1 VRAPGCAVKDH
12 RPYPGTFAVRPAN
25 PHSAIRNSAIPH
37 VPSFNHVN
45 TADYALIALYFGI
58 VIFVGWYSSRKNKNT
73 DDFFKGGGKI
83 PWFLAG
89 VSNWVSGFSA
99 FMFVAAAGFT
109 YRHGLGAAVV
119 FTAATWAYLVGAF
132 YFASRWRRARIN
144 SPLEFLTRRYSRS
157 TTYFYTV
164 TAIVPQIIGIGQGIY
179 ILCIFVSTALG
190 FAGGEHLVLG
200 MTFSGLELTM
210 ITVGVVMIIYTVIG
224 GLWAAVLSDA
234 VQGVI
239 ILVTSLIIMPVTFMH
254 LGDGAGMFAGFER
267 LWTDAPDGYFG
278 LNGQT
283 GQALFLLSYAAASM
297 LGYNVAWWQV
307 QRYQSV
313 PDERSARKM
322 AMLCAVLSFFGP
334 LLWILP
340 VMGARV
346 IFPDIASVWPQ
357 FAAPEEASFV
367 SLALLLL
374 PHGMIGFVVAAILSA
389 TLGQASDGFN
399 WLAATTTR
407 DIYVPLR
414 RRAGFAPPGEL
425 HQMRVGQVTM
435 LVIGVLGIVSAI
447 FIARTGGAFDF
458 GLKYYSLTGPGFMM
472 PVALGMIYRKTPW
485 WSGIASC
492 IAAFTAAFGMMAA
505 GAFPDN
511 AYERNIISAISAA
524 TLVFVFSTF
533 FYREDDPRSAECQRF
548 DADLRTPVPVDPN
561 LPPASLRD
569 FQMLAIVSVLLGLV
583 LIACVIL
590 PSSPLAPPMINVIAG
605 CLLFVIG
612 GLLWRA
618 SRPPRTRADP
628 T

>member
-1 VRAPGCAVKDH
+1 MPVLNH
-12 RPYPGTFAVRPAN
+12 AN
-25 PHSAIRNSAIPH
+25 A
-37 VPSFNHVN
+37 
-45 TADYALIALYFGI
+45 ADYALIALYFGI
-58 VIFVGWYSSRKNKNT
+58 VIFVGWYSSRKNQTT
-73 DDFFKGGGKI
+73 DDYFKGGGKI

-144 SPLEFLTRRYSRS
+144 SPLEFLTRRYSPS
-157 TTYFYTV
+157 TTYFYSV
-164 TAIVPQIIGIGQGIY
+164 TAIVPQVIGIGQGLY
-179 ILCIFVSTALG
+179 ILCIFVASALG
-190 FAGGEHLVLG
+190 FAHEQHTVLG
-200 MTFSGLELTM
+200 LTFSGLEFTM
-210 ITVGVVMIIYTVIG
+210 ISIGIVMIVYTVIG

-239 ILVTSLIIMPVTFMH
+239 ILVTSLLILPVTFRY
-254 LGDGAGMFAGFER
+254 LGGGDGLAAGFAR
-267 LWTDAPDGYFG
+267 LWREAPEGYFG

-283 GQALFLLSYAAASM
+283 GQPVFLLCYAAASM

-322 AMLCAVLSFFGP
+322 ALLCAAFSLFGP

-340 VMGARV
+340 VMGARI
-346 IFPDIASVWPQ
+346 IFPNIAEVWPQ

-367 SLALLLL
+367 SLALMLL
-374 PHGMIGFVVAAILSA
+374 PHGLIGFVIAAILSA

-414 RRAGFAPPGEL
+414 KRFGGAVPSES
-425 HQMRVGQVTM
+425 HQMRVGQLTM
-435 LVIGVLGIVSAI
+435 LVIGVLGIVAAL
-447 FIARTGGAFDF
+447 FIAKTGGAFDF

-472 PVALGMIYRKTPW
+472 PVFLGMIYRKTPW
-485 WSGIASC
+485 WSGMASC
-492 IAAFTAAFGMMAA
+492 VAAFTAAFGLMAA
-505 GAFPDN
+505 GAFPQN
-511 AYERNIISAISAA
+511 VYERNIISAITAA
-524 TLVFVFSTF
+524 TVVFVISAC
-533 FYREDDPRSAECQRF
+533 FYRQDDPRSAEAQRF
-548 DADLRTPVPVDPN
+548 DADLRTPVPVDPHE
-561 LPPASLRD
+561 PAGGLRD
-569 FQMLAIVSVLLGLV
+569 FQMLAMVSVLLGVV
-583 LIACVIL
+583 LIACVVL
-590 PSSPLAPPMINVIAG
+590 PSSPLAPPAINVVAG
-605 CLLFVIG
+605 LVLFLIG

-618 SRPPRTRADP
+618 SRSKT
-628 T
+628 

>member
-1 VRAPGCAVKDH
+1 MPQLNH
-12 RPYPGTFAVRPAN
+12 AN
-25 PHSAIRNSAIPH
+25 G
-37 VPSFNHVN
+37 
-45 TADYALIALYFGI
+45 ADYALIALYFGI
-58 VIFVGWYSSRKNKNT
+58 VIFVGWYSSRKNQTT
-73 DDFFKGGGKI
+73 DDYFKAGGKV

-109 YRHGLGAAVV
+109 YKHGLGAAVV

-144 SPLEFLTRRYSRS
+144 SPLEFLTRRYSSS

-164 TAIVPQIIGIGQGIY
+164 TAIVPQVIGIGQGLY

-190 FAGGEHLVLG
+190 FAQEQHAFLG
-200 MTFSGLELTM
+200 LTFSGLELTM
-210 ITVGVVMIIYTVIG
+210 IGIGLVMIVYTVIG

-239 ILVTSLIIMPVTFMH
+239 ILVTSLLILPVTFLY
-254 LGDGAGMFAGFER
+254 LGDGNGIGAGFAR
-267 LWTDAPDGYFG
+267 LWREAPEGYFG

-283 GQALFLLSYAAASM
+283 GQPLFLLSYAAASM

-322 AMLCAVLSFFGP
+322 ALLCAAFSLFGP

-346 IFPDIASVWPQ
+346 IFPNIAEVWPQ

-367 SLALLLL
+367 GLAMMLL
-374 PHGMIGFVVAAILSA
+374 PHGLIGFVIAAILSA

-399 WLAATTTR
+399 WLAATITR

-414 RRAGFAPPGEL
+414 RRFGRAVPDEK

-435 LVIGVLGIVSAI
+435 LVIGVLGIVAAL
-447 FIARTGGAFDF
+447 FIAKTGGAFAF
-458 GLKYYSLTGPGFMM
+458 ALKYYSLAGPGFMM
-472 PVALGMIYRKTPW
+472 PVFLGMIYRKTPW
-485 WSGIASC
+485 WSGMASC
-492 IAAFTAAFGMMAA
+492 IAAFTAAFGLMALN
-505 GAFPDN
+505 AFPEYT
-511 AYERNIISAISAA
+511 YERNVLSAIGAA
-524 TLVFVFSTF
+524 TVVFILSAF
-533 FYREDDPRSAECQRF
+533 FYRPDDPRSAEARRF
-548 DADLRTPVPVDPN
+548 DADLRTPVPIDPN
-561 LPPASLRD
+561 QLVGGLKD
-569 FQMLAIVSVLLGLV
+569 FQMLAMVSVLLGVV
-583 LIACVIL
+583 LIACVVL
-590 PSSPLAPPMINVIAG
+590 PSSPLAPPAINVVAG
-605 CLLFVIG
+605 VLLFIIG

-618 SRPPRTRADP
+618 SRPKT
-628 T
+628 

>member
-1 VRAPGCAVKDH
+1 M
-12 RPYPGTFAVRPAN
+12 PA
-25 PHSAIRNSAIPH
+25 
-37 VPSFNHVN
+37 FNHVN
-45 TADYALIALYFGI
+45 GADYALIALYFGI

-73 DDFFKGGGKI
+73 DDYFKGGGKI

-109 YRHGLGAAVV
+109 YRNGLGAAVV

-144 SPLEFLTRRYSRS
+144 SPLEFLTRRYSPS

-164 TAIVPQIIGIGQGIY
+164 TAIVPQIIGIGQGLY
-179 ILCIFVSTALG
+179 ILCIFVATALG
-190 FAGGEHLVLG
+190 FAGGQHVVLG
-200 MTFSGLELTM
+200 LHLSGLELTM
-210 ITVGVVMIIYTVIG
+210 ISVGLVMIVYTVIG

-239 ILVTSLIIMPVTFMH
+239 ILVTTVLIMPVTFLH
-254 LGDGAGMFAGFER
+254 LGGGEGLGAGFAR
-267 LWTDAPDGYFG
+267 LWREAPDGYFG

-283 GQALFLLSYAAASM
+283 GQPMFLLCYAAASM

-322 AMLCAVLSFFGP
+322 ALLCAGLSFFGP

-346 IFPDIASVWPQ
+346 IFPDIAAVWPQ

-414 RRAGFAPPGEL
+414 KKAGLPAPSEP
-425 HQMRVGQVTM
+425 HQMRVAQVTM

-447 FIARTGGAFDF
+447 FIAKTGGAFDF

-472 PVALGMIYRKTPW
+472 PVLLGMVYRKTPW
-485 WSGIASC
+485 WSGMASC
-492 IAAFTAAFGMMAA
+492 VAAFVSAFGFMAA
-505 GAFPDN
+505 DAFPQN
-511 AYERNIISAISAA
+511 VYERNILSAIGAS
-524 TLVFVFSTF
+524 TLVFVISAF
-533 FYREDDPRSAECQRF
+533 FYRADDPRSAECRRF
-548 DADLRTPVPVDPN
+548 DTDLRTPVPVDPN
-561 LPPASLRD
+561 LPPGSLRD
-569 FQMLAIVSVLLGLV
+569 FQMLAMVSVLLGLV
-583 LIACVIL
+583 LIACVVL
-590 PSSPLAPPMINVIAG
+590 PSSPFAPPAINLVAG
-605 CLLFVIG
+605 GLLFIIG
-612 GLLWRA
+612 ALLWRA
-618 SRPPRTRADP
+618 SRPAKTN

>member
-1 VRAPGCAVKDH
+1 MPVLNH
-12 RPYPGTFAVRPAN
+12 AN
-25 PHSAIRNSAIPH
+25 A
-37 VPSFNHVN
+37 
-45 TADYALIALYFGI
+45 ADYALIALYFGI
-58 VIFVGWYSSRKNKNT
+58 VIFVGWYSSRKNQTT
-73 DDFFKGGGKI
+73 DDYFKAGGQV

-109 YRHGLGAAVV
+109 YKHGLGAAVV

-144 SPLEFLTRRYSRS
+144 SPLEFLTRRYSSS

-164 TAIVPQIIGIGQGIY
+164 TAIVPQVIGIGQGLY

-190 FAGGEHLVLG
+190 FANEQHAILG
-200 MTFSGLELTM
+200 LNLSGLELTM
-210 ITVGVVMIIYTVIG
+210 ISIGLVMIVYTVIG

-239 ILVTSLIIMPVTFMH
+239 ILVTSLLILPVTFRY
-254 LGDGAGMFAGFER
+254 LGNGDGIGAGFAR
-267 LWTDAPDGYFG
+267 LWREAPEGYFG

-283 GQALFLLSYAAASM
+283 GDPLFLLSYAAASM

-322 AMLCAVLSFFGP
+322 ALLCAAFSLFGP

-340 VMGARV
+340 VMGARI
-346 IFPDIASVWPQ
+346 IFPNIAEVWPQ

-367 SLALLLL
+367 GLALMLL
-374 PHGMIGFVVAAILSA
+374 PHGLIGFVIAAILSA

-399 WLAATTTR
+399 WLAATITR

-414 RRAGFAPPGEL
+414 KRAGLPVPSEKN
-425 HQMRVGQVTM
+425 QMRVGQVTM
-435 LVIGVLGIVSAI
+435 LVIGVLGIVAAL
-447 FIARTGGAFDF
+447 FIARTGGAFAF
-458 GLKYYSLTGPGFMM
+458 ALKYYSLAGPGFMM
-472 PVALGMIYRKTPW
+472 PVFLGMIYRKTPW
-485 WSGIASC
+485 WSGMASC
-492 IAAFTAAFGMMAA
+492 IAAFTAAFGLLWLD
-505 GAFPDN
+505 AFPAH
-511 AYERNIISAISAA
+511 AYERNIISAITAA
-524 TLVFVFSTF
+524 TVVFVISAF
-533 FYREDDPRSAECQRF
+533 FYRKDDPRSAEAQRF

-561 LPPASLRD
+561 QPAGGLKD
-569 FQMLAIVSVLLGLV
+569 FQMLAMVSVLLGVV
-583 LIACVIL
+583 LIACVVL
-590 PSSPLAPPMINVIAG
+590 PSSPLAPPSINVVAG
-605 CLLFVIG
+605 FALFIIG

-618 SRPPRTRADP
+618 SRSKT
-628 T
+628 

>member
-1 VRAPGCAVKDH
+1 MPVLNH
-12 RPYPGTFAVRPAN
+12 AN
-25 PHSAIRNSAIPH
+25 A
-37 VPSFNHVN
+37 
-45 TADYALIALYFGI
+45 ADYALIALYFGI
-58 VIFVGWYSSRKNKNT
+58 VIFVGWYSSRKNQTT
-73 DDFFKGGGKI
+73 DDYFKAGGKV

-109 YRHGLGAAVV
+109 YKYGLGSAVV

-144 SPLEFLTRRYSRS
+144 SPLEFLTRRYSSS

-164 TAIVPQIIGIGQGIY
+164 TAIVPQVIGIGQGLY

-190 FAGGEHLVLG
+190 FANEEHVLLG
-200 MTFSGLELTM
+200 LTFSGLELTM
-210 ITVGVVMIIYTVIG
+210 ISIGLVMIVYTVIG

-239 ILVTSLIIMPVTFMH
+239 ILVTSLLILPVTFLY
-254 LGDGAGMFAGFER
+254 LGDGQGIGAGFAR
-267 LWTDAPDGYFG
+267 LWRDAPDGYFG

-283 GQALFLLSYAAASM
+283 GQPLFLLSYAAASM

-322 AMLCAVLSFFGP
+322 ALLCAAFSLFGP

-346 IFPDIASVWPQ
+346 IFPNIAEVWPQ

-367 SLALLLL
+367 GLALMLL
-374 PHGMIGFVVAAILSA
+374 PHGLIGFVIAAILSA

-399 WLAATTTR
+399 WLAATITR

-414 RRAGFAPPGEL
+414 KRFGRAIPSER
-425 HQMRVGQVTM
+425 HQMRVGQITM
-435 LVIGVLGIVSAI
+435 LVIGILGIVAAL
-447 FIARTGGAFDF
+447 FIAKTGGAFAF
-458 GLKYYSLTGPGFMM
+458 ALKYYSLAGPGFMM
-472 PVALGMIYRKTPW
+472 PVFLGMIYRKTPW
-485 WSGIASC
+485 WSGMASC
-492 IAAFTAAFGMMAA
+492 IAAFTAAFGLMALN
-505 GAFPDN
+505 AFPDY
-511 AYERNIISAISAA
+511 AYERNVLSAIAAA
-524 TLVFVFSTF
+524 TLVFAISTL
-533 FYREDDPRSAECQRF
+533 FYREDDPRSAEARRF
-548 DADLRTPVPVDPN
+548 DADLRTPVPIDPN
-561 LPPASLRD
+561 QPAGGLKD
-569 FQMLAIVSVLLGLV
+569 FQMLAMVSVLLGVV
-583 LIACVIL
+583 LIACVVL
-590 PSSPLAPPMINVIAG
+590 PSSPLAPPMINVVAG
-605 CLLFVIG
+605 VLLFAIG

-618 SRPPRTRADP
+618 SRAKT
-628 T
+628 

>member
-1 VRAPGCAVKDH
+1 M
-12 RPYPGTFAVRPAN
+12 TPA
-25 PHSAIRNSAIPH
+25 
-37 VPSFNHVN
+37 FNHAN
-45 TADYALIALYFGI
+45 GADYALIVLYFGI
-58 VIFVGWYSSRKNKNT
+58 VVFVGWYSSRKNRNT
-73 DDFFKGGGKI
+73 DDYFKGGGRI

-132 YFASRWRRARIN
+132 YFASRWRRTRIN
-144 SPLEFLTRRYSRS
+144 SPLEFLTRRYSPS

-164 TAIVPQIIGIGQGIY
+164 TAIVPQIIGIGQGLY
-179 ILCIFVSTALG
+179 ILCIFVATALG
-190 FAGGEHLVLG
+190 FSGGQHVVLG
-200 MTFSGLELTM
+200 FSLSGLELTM
-210 ITVGVVMIIYTVIG
+210 ITVGLVMIAYTVIG

-239 ILVTSLIIMPVTFMH
+239 ILVTTLLIMPVTFVH
-254 LGDGAGMFAGFER
+254 LGAGEGLGAGFAR
-267 LWTDAPDGYFG
+267 LWREAPDGYFG
-278 LNGQT
+278 LNGPT
-283 GQALFLLSYAAASM
+283 GQPLFLLCYAAASM

-322 AMLCAVLSFFGP
+322 ALLCAGLSFFGP

-346 IFPDIASVWPQ
+346 LFPDIGSVWPQ

-374 PHGMIGFVVAAILSA
+374 PHGLIGFVIAAILSA

-414 RRAGFAPPGEL
+414 QKAGLPPPGEV
-425 HQMRVGQVTM
+425 HQMRVAQVTM
-435 LVIGVLGIVSAI
+435 LVIGVLGIVSAV

-472 PVALGMIYRKTPW
+472 PVLLGMVYRRTPW
-485 WSGIASC
+485 WSGMASC
-492 IAAFTAAFGMMAA
+492 LAAFTAAFGLMAA
-505 GAFPDN
+505 DAFPGH
-511 AYERNIISAISAA
+511 AYERNILSAIGAS
-524 TLVFVFSTF
+524 TLVFFISAR
-533 FYREDDPRSAECQRF
+533 FYRTDDPRSAECRRF
-548 DADLRTPVPVDPN
+548 DTDLRTPVPADPD
-561 LPPASLRD
+561 LPPGGLRD
-569 FQMLAIVSVLLGLV
+569 FQMLALVSVLLGLV
-583 LIACVIL
+583 LIACVVL
-590 PSSPLAPPMINVIAG
+590 PSSPLAPPVINLFAG
-605 CLLFVIG
+605 GLLFLIG
-612 GLLWRA
+612 ALLWRA
-618 SRPPRTRADP
+618 SRPAGAKSVAIRETRV
-628 T
+628 

>member
-1 VRAPGCAVKDH
+1 MTR
-12 RPYPGTFAVRPAN
+12 
-25 PHSAIRNSAIPH
+25 
-37 VPSFNHVN
+37 FNTVN
-45 TADYALIALYFGI
+45 AADYALIALYFGI
-58 VIFVGWYSSRKNKNT
+58 VIFVGWYSARKNKNT
-73 DDFFKGGGKI
+73 DDYFKGGGKI

-109 YRHGLGAAVV
+109 YRNGLGAAVV
-119 FTAATWAYLVGAF
+119 FTSATWAYLIGAF
-132 YFASRWRRARIN
+132 YFAARWRRARIN
-144 SPLEFLTRRYSRS
+144 SPLEFLTRRFSSS

-164 TAIVPQIIGIGQGIY
+164 TAVVPQIIGIGQGLY
-179 ILCIFVSTALG
+179 ILCIFVATALG
-190 FAGGEHLVLG
+190 FAKEEHALLG
-200 MTFSGLELTM
+200 LTFTGLELTM
-210 ITVGVVMIIYTVIG
+210 ITIGVVMIVYTVIG

-239 ILVTSLIIMPVTFMH
+239 ILITSLLILPVTFRH
-254 LGDGAGMFAGFER
+254 LGDGAGMVAGFER
-267 LWTDAPDGYFG
+267 LWRDAPVGYFG

-283 GQALFLLSYAAASM
+283 GQPLFLVCYGLASV

-322 AMLCAVLSFFGP
+322 ALLCAGLSLVGP

-346 IFPDIASVWPQ
+346 IFPDIGAIWPQ

-367 SLALLLL
+367 SLAMLLL

-414 RRAGFAPPGEL
+414 QRAGFARPSEK
-425 HQMRVGQVTM
+425 HQMHVAQVTM
-435 LVIGVLGIVSAI
+435 LVIGVLGIVSAL

-472 PVALGMIYRKTPW
+472 PVLLGMIYRRTPW
-485 WSGIASC
+485 WSGMASC
-492 IAAFTAAFGMMAA
+492 CAAFLAAFGLMAA
-505 GAFPDN
+505 DAFPTHV
-511 AYERNIISAISAA
+511 YERNILSAIIGA
-524 TLVFVFSTF
+524 TLVFVTSAF
-533 FYREDDPRSAECQRF
+533 FYRADDPRSAEAQRL
-548 DADLRTPVPVDPN
+548 DADLQTPVPLEAGVPV
-561 LPPASLRD
+561 SGLRD
-569 FQMLAIVSVLLGLV
+569 YQMLAIVSVLLGLV
-583 LIACVIL
+583 LIACVVL
-590 PSSPLAPPMINVIAG
+590 PSSPLAPPSINLVAG
-605 CLLFVIG
+605 GLLFVIG

-618 SRPPRTRADP
+618 SRPKKQTP
-628 T
+628 

>member
-1 VRAPGCAVKDH
+1 MPQLNH
-12 RPYPGTFAVRPAN
+12 AN
-25 PHSAIRNSAIPH
+25 G
-37 VPSFNHVN
+37 
-45 TADYALIALYFGI
+45 ADYALIALYFGI
-58 VIFVGWYSSRKNKNT
+58 VIFVGWYSSRKNQTT
-73 DDFFKGGGKI
+73 DDYFKAGGKV

-109 YRHGLGAAVV
+109 YKHGLGAAVV

-144 SPLEFLTRRYSRS
+144 SPLEFLTRRYSSS

-164 TAIVPQIIGIGQGIY
+164 TAIVPQVIGIGQGLY

-190 FAGGEHLVLG
+190 FAHEQHALLG
-200 MTFSGLELTM
+200 LNFSGLELTM
-210 ITVGVVMIIYTVIG
+210 IGIGLVMIVYTVIG

-239 ILVTSLIIMPVTFMH
+239 ILVTSLLILPVTFLY
-254 LGDGAGMFAGFER
+254 LGDGNGIGAGFAR
-267 LWTDAPDGYFG
+267 LWREAPDGYFG

-283 GQALFLLSYAAASM
+283 GQPLFLLSYAAASM

-313 PDERSARKM
+313 PDERSAKKM
-322 AMLCAVLSFFGP
+322 AFLCAAFSLFGP

-340 VMGARV
+340 VMGARI
-346 IFPDIASVWPQ
+346 IFPNIAQVWPQ

-367 SLALLLL
+367 GLALMLL
-374 PHGMIGFVVAAILSA
+374 PHGLIGFVIAAILSA

-414 RRAGFAPPGEL
+414 KRLGKSVPSDQ
-425 HQMRVGQVTM
+425 HQVRVGQVTM
-435 LVIGVLGIVSAI
+435 LVIGVLGIVAAL
-447 FIARTGGAFDF
+447 FIARTGGAFAF
-458 GLKYYSLTGPGFMM
+458 ALKYYSLAGPGFMM
-472 PVALGMIYRKTPW
+472 PVFLGMIYRKTPW

-492 IAAFTAAFGMMAA
+492 VAAFTAAFGLMALN
-505 GAFPDN
+505 AFPEYT
-511 AYERNIISAISAA
+511 YERNVLSAIGAA
-524 TLVFVFSTF
+524 TLVFVLSAFL
-533 FYREDDPRSAECQRF
+533 YRGDDPRSANARAF
-548 DADLRTPVPVDPN
+548 DADLRTPVPEDPQQ
-561 LPPASLRD
+561 ATGALRD
-569 FQMLAIVSVLLGLV
+569 FQMLAMVSVLLGIV
-583 LIACVIL
+583 LIACVVL
-590 PSSPLAPPMINVIAG
+590 PSSPLAPPAINVVAG
-605 CLLFVIG
+605 VILFIIG

-618 SRPPRTRADP
+618 SRPKT
-628 T
+628 

>member
-1 VRAPGCAVKDH
+1 M
-12 RPYPGTFAVRPAN
+12 PA
-25 PHSAIRNSAIPH
+25 
-37 VPSFNHVN
+37 FNHVN
-45 TADYALIALYFGI
+45 GADYALIALYFGI
-58 VIFVGWYSSRKNKNT
+58 VIFVGWYSSRKNKDT
-73 DDFFKGGGKI
+73 DDYFKGGGKI

-109 YRHGLGAAVV
+109 YRNGLGAAVV

-144 SPLEFLTRRYSRS
+144 SPLEFLTRRFSSS

-164 TAIVPQIIGIGQGIY
+164 TAIVPQIIGIGQGLY
-179 ILCIFVSTALG
+179 ILCIFVATALG
-190 FAGGEHLVLG
+190 FAKDEHVFLG
-200 MTFSGLELTM
+200 YTFTGLEVTM
-210 ITVGVVMIIYTVIG
+210 ITIGVVMIVYTVIG

-239 ILVTSLIIMPVTFMH
+239 ILVTSLLILPVTFRH
-254 LGDGAGMFAGFER
+254 LGGGAGMLAGFDR
-267 LWTDAPDGYFG
+267 LWREAPAGYFG

-283 GQALFLLSYAAASM
+283 GQPLFLLCYAAASM

-322 AMLCAVLSFFGP
+322 ALLCAGLSFVGP

-346 IFPDIASVWPQ
+346 IFPNIGVLWPQ

-367 SLALLLL
+367 SLAMLLL

-414 RRAGFAPPGEL
+414 RRAGYRAPSET
-425 HQMRVGQVTM
+425 HQMRVAQATM
-435 LVIGVLGIVSAI
+435 LVIGVLGIVSAL
-447 FIARTGGAFDF
+447 FIAKTGGAFDF

-472 PVALGMIYRKTPW
+472 PVLLGMIYRKTPW
-485 WSGIASC
+485 WSGMAAC
-492 IAAFTAAFGMMAA
+492 VAAFVAAFGLMAA
-505 GAFPDN
+505 GAFPEHV
-511 AYERNIISAISAA
+511 YERNIVSAIGAATVAFVISA
-524 TLVFVFSTF
+524 F
-533 FYREDDPRSAECQRF
+533 FYDPADPRSAEARRL
-548 DADLRTPVPVDPN
+548 DADLQTPVPLDPN
-561 LPPASLRD
+561 PAAGGLRD
-569 FQMLAIVSVLLGLV
+569 FQMLAAVSVLLGVV
-583 LIACVIL
+583 LIACFVL
-590 PSSPLAPPMINVIAG
+590 PSSPFAPPIINVVAG
-605 CLLFVIG
+605 GLLFVLG

-618 SRPPRTRADP
+618 SKPKRT
-628 T
+628 

>member
-1 VRAPGCAVKDH
+1 MPE
-12 RPYPGTFAVRPAN
+12 
-25 PHSAIRNSAIPH
+25 
-37 VPSFNHVN
+37 FNHVN
-45 TADYALIALYFGI
+45 NADYALITLYFGI

-144 SPLEFLTRRYSRS
+144 SPLEFLTRRYSQS
-157 TTYFYTV
+157 TTYFYSV
-164 TAIVPQIIGIGQGIY
+164 TAVVPQIIGIGMGLY
-179 ILCIFVSTALG
+179 ILCIFVTTALG
-190 FAGGEHLVLG
+190 FAGGQHVLLG
-200 MTFSGLELTM
+200 VTFTGLEITM
-210 ITVGVVMIIYTVIG
+210 IGIGVVMIIYTVIG

-239 ILVTSLIIMPVTFMH
+239 ILVTSLLIFPVTFLH
-254 LGDGAGMFAGFER
+254 LGDGDGLGAGFAR
-267 LWTDAPDGYFG
+267 LWREAPAGYFG
-278 LNGQT
+278 LSGQT
-283 GQALFLLSYAAASM
+283 GQPLFLLCYAAACM

-322 AMLCAVLSFFGP
+322 ALLCAGLSFFGP
-334 LLWILP
+334 VLWILP

-346 IFPDIASVWPQ
+346 IFPDIGSIWPQ

-389 TLGQASDGFN
+389 TLGQANDGFN
-399 WLAATTTR
+399 WLAATMTR

-414 RRAGFAPPGEL
+414 KRAGLPVPGET
-425 HQMRVGQVTM
+425 HQMRVAQVTI
-435 LVIGVLGIVSAI
+435 LVIGVLGIVSAL
-447 FIARTGGAFDF
+447 FIAKTGGAFDF
-458 GLKYYSLTGPGFMM
+458 ALKYYSLAGPGFMM
-472 PVALGMIYRKTPW
+472 PVLLGMIYRRTPW
-485 WSGIASC
+485 WSGMASC
-492 IAAFTAAFGMMAA
+492 VAAFVAAFGLMAA
-505 GAFPDN
+505 GAFPGHV
-511 AYERNIISAISAA
+511 YERNILSAILAATVVFVISA
-524 TLVFVFSTF
+524 F
-533 FYREDDPRSAECQRF
+533 FYRTDDPRSAECQRF
-548 DADLRTPVPVDPN
+548 DTDLRTPVPIDPN
-561 LPPASLRD
+561 LPAGGLRD
-569 FQMLAIVSVLLGLV
+569 YQMLAAVSVLLGLV
-583 LIACVIL
+583 LIACVAL
-590 PSSPLAPPMINVIAG
+590 PSSPLAPPAINLVAG
-605 CLLFVIG
+605 SLLFVIG

-618 SRPPRTRADP
+618 SRPARKTPEL
-628 T
+628 

>member
-1 VRAPGCAVKDH
+1 MPQ
-12 RPYPGTFAVRPAN
+12 
-25 PHSAIRNSAIPH
+25 
-37 VPSFNHVN
+37 FNHVN
-45 TADYALIALYFGI
+45 GADYTLIALYFGI
-58 VIFVGWYSSRKNKNT
+58 VIFVGWYSSRKNQNT
-73 DDFFKGGGKI
+73 DDYFKGGGKI

-109 YRHGLGAAVV
+109 YRNGLGAAVV

-144 SPLEFLTRRYSRS
+144 SPLEFLTRRYSSS

-164 TAIVPQIIGIGQGIY
+164 TAIVPQIIGIGQGLY
-179 ILCIFVSTALG
+179 ILCIFVATALG
-190 FAGGEHLVLG
+190 FAGGQHVVLG
-200 MTFSGLELTM
+200 FHLSGLELTM
-210 ITVGVVMIIYTVIG
+210 ITVGIVMIVYTVIG

-239 ILVTSLIIMPVTFMH
+239 ILVTSILIMPVTFLH
-254 LGDGAGMFAGFER
+254 LGGGEGLLAGFGR
-267 LWTDAPDGYFG
+267 LWHEAPAGYFG

-283 GQALFLLSYAAASM
+283 GQPMFLLCYAAASM

-322 AMLCAVLSFFGP
+322 ALLCAGLSFFGP

-346 IFPDIASVWPQ
+346 IFPDIGSVWPQ

-414 RRAGFAPPGEL
+414 KKAGLPVPSDL
-425 HQMRVGQVTM
+425 HQMRVAQVTM
-435 LVIGVLGIVSAI
+435 LVIGVLGIVSAL
-447 FIARTGGAFDF
+447 FIAKTGGAFDF

-472 PVALGMIYRKTPW
+472 PVLLGMIYRKTPW
-485 WSGIASC
+485 WSGMASC
-492 IAAFTAAFGMMAA
+492 VAAFAAAFGFMAA
-505 GAFPDN
+505 GAFPDHV
-511 AYERNIISAISAA
+511 YERNIISAIGAS
-524 TLVFVFSTF
+524 TLVFVLSAC
-533 FYREDDPRSAECQRF
+533 FYRAEDPRSAECQRF
-548 DADLRTPVPVDPN
+548 DADLRTPVPVDPD
-561 LPPASLRD
+561 LPPGSLRD
-569 FQMLAIVSVLLGLV
+569 FQMLALVSLLLGLV
-583 LIACVIL
+583 LIACVVL
-590 PSSPLAPPMINVIAG
+590 PSSPFAPPSINLIAG
-605 CLLFVIG
+605 GLLFVIG

-618 SRPPRTRADP
+618 SRPAKPKAVSNH
-628 T
+628 

>member
-1 VRAPGCAVKDH
+1 M
-12 RPYPGTFAVRPAN
+12 PA
-25 PHSAIRNSAIPH
+25 
-37 VPSFNHVN
+37 FNHVN
-45 TADYALIALYFGI
+45 GADYALIALYFGI

-73 DDFFKGGGKI
+73 DDYFKGGGKI

-109 YRHGLGAAVV
+109 YRNGLGAAVV

-144 SPLEFLTRRYSRS
+144 SPLEFLTRRYSPS

-164 TAIVPQIIGIGQGIY
+164 TAIVPQIIGIGQGLY
-179 ILCIFVSTALG
+179 ILCIFVATALG
-190 FAGGEHLVLG
+190 FAGGQHVVLG
-200 MTFSGLELTM
+200 FHLSGLELTM
-210 ITVGVVMIIYTVIG
+210 ITVGIVMIVYTVIG

-239 ILVTSLIIMPVTFMH
+239 ILVTTVLIMPVTFLH
-254 LGDGAGMFAGFER
+254 LGGGEGIGAGFAR
-267 LWTDAPDGYFG
+267 LWREAPDGYFG

-283 GQALFLLSYAAASM
+283 GQPMFLLCYAAASM

-322 AMLCAVLSFFGP
+322 ALLCAGLSFFGP

-340 VMGARV
+340 VMGARI
-346 IFPDIASVWPQ
+346 IFPDIAVVWPQ

-414 RRAGFAPPGEL
+414 KKAGLPAPSEP
-425 HQMRVGQVTM
+425 HQMRVAQVTM

-447 FIARTGGAFDF
+447 FIAKTGGAFDF

-472 PVALGMIYRKTPW
+472 PVLLGMIYRKTPW
-485 WSGIASC
+485 WSGMASC
-492 IAAFTAAFGMMAA
+492 VAAFVSAFGFMAA
-505 GAFPDN
+505 DAFPTHV
-511 AYERNIISAISAA
+511 YERNIISAIGAS
-524 TLVFVFSTF
+524 TLVFVISAF
-533 FYREDDPRSAECQRF
+533 FYRADDPRSAECRRF
-548 DADLRTPVPVDPN
+548 DTDLRTPVPVDPN
-561 LPPASLRD
+561 LPPGSLRD
-569 FQMLAIVSVLLGLV
+569 FQMLAMVSVLLGLV
-583 LIACVIL
+583 LIACVVL
-590 PSSPLAPPMINVIAG
+590 PSSPFAPLAINLVAG
-605 CLLFVIG
+605 GLLFIIG
-612 GLLWRA
+612 ALLWRA
-618 SRPPRTRADP
+618 SKPAKQKNF
-628 T
+628 